1 MADTKVLE
9 AFAVR
14 CAGSSPVPG
23 TKQNIAPNVIGQSPA
38 TDFGTGIWR
47 VCVGKIIRH
56 MSVVTES
63 SSLMCIRQ
71 TIVNTL

>member
-23 TKQNIAPNVIGQSPA
+23 TKQNNARKVIGQSPA
-38 TDFGTGIWR
+38 TGFGTRIWR

-63 SSLMCIRQ
+63 SLLIWIRQ
-71 TIVNTL
+71 AIVNTL

>member
-1 MADTKVLE
+1 M
-9 AFAVR
+9 
-14 CAGSSPVPG
+14 
-23 TKQNIAPNVIGQSPA
+23 GQSPA

-63 SSLMCIRQ
+63 SLLICICQ